1 MRKTAR
7 FPIKAEKLAHLINNE
22 LRQYE
27 ACRGHELLTVER
39 STAPGTD
46 GCNWMPG
53 PLSGVSNESPYG
65 LFVFA
70 RIIRD
75 FRLRYNVA

>member
-1 MRKTAR
+1 MAA
-7 FPIKAEKLAHLINNE
+7 IDA
-22 LRQYE
+22 
-27 ACRGHELLTVER
+27 
-39 STAPGTD
+39 
-46 GCNWMPG
+46 G

>member
-1 MRKTAR
+1 MPKTAR

-39 STAPGTD
+39 RAAPGTD

-53 PLSGVSNESPYG
+53 PLSGVRNESPYG